1 MRVEDPVKQGILQE
15 KRDVN
20 ILERKEKMSTDHV
33 RNVSG
38 ILSHAKAKSE
48 TVKQRID
55 LAIESL
61 MRENLA
67 VNFNSVAARACVS
80 KTTLYN
86 HPEYRTR
93 IESLR
98 CNCIA
103 PKLILRRPVFFFQR
117 IGCKDK
123 HLASVVQVARIR
135 FALLLVEH
143 SKVHHEL
150 SVM

>member
-1 MRVEDPVKQGILQE
+1 
-15 KRDVN
+15 
-20 ILERKEKMSTDHV
+20 MSTDHV

-98 CNCIA
+98 
-103 PKLILRRPVFFFQR
+103 Q
-117 IGCKDK
+117 
-123 HLASVVQVARIR
+123 
-135 FALLLVEH
+135 LLLPENVCMKERFMLC
-143 SKVHHEL
+143 SVHY
-150 SVM
+150 

>member
-1 MRVEDPVKQGILQE
+1 
-15 KRDVN
+15 
-20 ILERKEKMSTDHV
+20 MSTDHV

-80 KTTLYN
+80 KTTYITI
-86 HPEYRTR
+86 R
-93 IESLR
+93 S
-98 CNCIA
+98 IA
-103 PKLILRRPVFFFQR
+103 LELNL
-117 IGCKDK
+117 C
-123 HLASVVQVARIR
+123 VAT
-135 FALLLVEH
+135 ALPQSCL
-143 SKVHHEL
+143 
-150 SVM
+150 

>member
-1 MRVEDPVKQGILQE
+1 
-15 KRDVN
+15 
-20 ILERKEKMSTDHV
+20 MSTDHV

-80 KTTLYN
+80 KTYITI
-86 HPEYRTR
+86 R
-93 IESLR
+93 S
-98 CNCIA
+98 IA
-103 PKLILRRPVFFFQR
+103 LELNL
-117 IGCKDK
+117 C
-123 HLASVVQVARIR
+123 VAT
-135 FALLLVEH
+135 ALPQSCL
-143 SKVHHEL
+143 
-150 SVM
+150 